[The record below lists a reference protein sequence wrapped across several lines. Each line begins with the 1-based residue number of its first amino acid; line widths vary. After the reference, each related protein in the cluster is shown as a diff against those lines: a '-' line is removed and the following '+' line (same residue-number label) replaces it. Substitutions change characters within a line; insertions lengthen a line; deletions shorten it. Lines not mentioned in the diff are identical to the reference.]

1 MTFGNRF
8 NFFCLLLQDG
18 VVLSDPINHQAVNG
32 MYPFGNHY
40 LLQLHGGYRSPWN
53 PYHLLYFLGQVC
65 WQRGSLL
72 YPLFFFSVRNSE
84 RIIIKMRL
92 LTVSNR
98 KCAFTFCKRI
108 FCIKKFNSVFG
119 NRSMNCYELSRFI
132 IKFRFVSHI
141 CYQGNVVVRLS
152 QKLLL
157 STFFCINRVGNKHNF
172 SFSNRDP
179 IRCKRHNEGII
190 RKDGGDSFPPPPG
203 FDGEPSP
210 RRMRSPKG

>member
-1 MTFGNRF
+1 MACIHLEIITCSNCMVDTDHLGIHIIFSTFWDRYADNVAAYYTH
-8 NFFCLLLQDG
+8 C
-18 VVLSDPINHQAVNG
+18 S
-32 MYPFGNHY
+32 
-40 LLQLHGGYRSPWN
+40 
-53 PYHLLYFLGQVC
+53 
-65 WQRGSLL
+65 
-72 YPLFFFSVRNSE
+72 FFSVRNSE

-179 IRCKRHNEGII
+179 IRCKRHYEDII